1 MLPTGTILFPMIA
14 GVAVSAITMETRTR
28 RVLYTAVMLI
38 TDLLG
43 LLTVFFGRTVTLF
56 AFTDNIHAKF
66 SVDPIGR
73 YYMIVVML
81 LFTCVLFYSFEYM
94 NIEEREHI
102 FFAFYFSCFGALLS
116 VALAANLVTL
126 YLCFEMATLT
136 SMPLVLHEMSREAVA
151 AACGQLCA
159 GGIPRSGARRGK

>member
-94 NIEEREHI
+94 NI
-102 FFAFYFSCFGALLS
+102 
-116 VALAANLVTL
+116 AAG
-126 YLCFEMATLT
+126 
-136 SMPLVLHEMSREAVA
+136 P
-151 AACGQLCA
+151 
-159 GGIPRSGARRGK
+159 P

>member
-1 MLPTGTILFPMIA
+1 MLPIGTILFPMIA

-28 RVLYTAVMLI
+28 RILYAVIMLI

-43 LLTVFFGRTVTLF
+43 VLTVFFGKTVTLF

-66 SVDPIGR
+66 SMDPIGR

-81 LFTCVLFYSFEYM
+81 LYTCVLFFFFFYM

-102 FFAFYFSCFGALLS
+102 FFCVLFRMLRCAALGR
-116 VALAANLVTL
+116 T
-126 YLCFEMATLT
+126 
-136 SMPLVLHEMSREAVA
+136 
-151 AACGQLCA
+151 CGQSCHA
-159 GGIPRSGARRGK
+159 VSVF